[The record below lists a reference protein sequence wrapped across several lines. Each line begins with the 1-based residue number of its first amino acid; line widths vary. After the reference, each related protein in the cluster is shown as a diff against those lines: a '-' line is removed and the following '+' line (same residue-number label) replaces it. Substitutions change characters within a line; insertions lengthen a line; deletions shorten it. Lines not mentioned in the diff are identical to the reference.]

1 MAMNVPALRFSE
13 LVEKYPNAAQ
23 AFIEEYGRRLARH
36 VAFLASEV
44 SLRAVWQ
51 GELEGEVMLSEYN
64 AREARWGIEEDVYG
78 GALTP
83 ELEDALEQAFTWGG
97 ETVYYA
103 AGNHDVK

>member
-64 AREARWGIEEDVYG
+64 ASEARWGIEEDVYG

-97 ETVYYA
+97 DTVYYA
-103 AGNHDVK
+103 PGNHDVK